1 MLTVVTGGSGS
12 GKSEYAENTAV
23 KLAKEEGLPLYYIA
37 TMRPFGE
44 EGKRRVERH
53 RKLRAGKGFETIE
66 CYVNLENQELPERGV
81 VLLECLSNLTAN
93 EMFETEGA
101 GEGTEARVLSGVKAL
116 LEKSVHLVIVT
127 NDIFSDGITYDE
139 VTALYQERLG
149 HINRELAFLADQVA
163 EVVCGIPLQLK
174 SKGSK

>member
-1 MLTVVTGGSGS
+1 M
-12 GKSEYAENTAV
+12 
-23 KLAKEEGLPLYYIA
+23 
-37 TMRPFGE
+37 
-44 EGKRRVERH
+44 
-53 RKLRAGKGFETIE
+53 
-66 CYVNLENQELPERGV
+66 NLENQELPERGV

-116 LEKSVHLVIVT
+116 LEKSAHLVIVT

-149 HINRELAFLADQVA
+149 LSLIHIQ
-163 EVVCGIPLQLK
+163 
-174 SKGSK
+174 GSVGWRDAGSGAGKVFGEF